1 MQQWDR
7 DTSSRLNRIST
18 QLDPASEVSVPTD
31 TMDPLPEEQQSQPAT
46 PMNPNAYRTMR
57 DHIHPPRVSAP
68 SCIIPPADD
77 VAVRP
82 YLVPLLPT
90 YHDMENENPYTHLRD
105 FEEVCTTFKEGMMDM
120 DLLKLKEFPL
130 TLKDKAKIW
139 LNSLRPRTIRN
150 WAELQAEFLKKF
162 FSAHKTNNL
171 KRQIYTFPAHDGERF
186 YQCWERFMET
196 ISACPHHG
204 FDTWMLVNNF
214 YGGMSPAMR
223 QLLETMCGGDF
234 LSKHPDEAMDF
245 LNYVAETS
253 KGWDEPNPREMER
266 FRPPVNQRGGMYAL
280 NDEME
285 MKARLSTLARKV
297 EELECKQLHEVQ
309 AVTDN
314 PAQSNACTNFQSQ
327 AHLTEQ
333 CSLTPAVKD
342 LMSEC
347 ANTVGQ
353 FKPQQSNAPYGNT
366 YNSNWRNHP
375 NLAWRPNPPVYVPP
389 GAKPQ
394 FGSPSQSQQPPP
406 SSPVEQ
412 AILNLSKVVGNF
424 VEEQKGI
431 NVQLAQRIDT
441 VENTL
446 NKKIDGLES
455 NLKQKMDNLQYSI
468 TNINK
473 LLEVHERGRFPS
485 QTLPNPKGIHEV
497 GSSNNSGMDEVK
509 SIITLRSGKE
519 VDQPMPKPVEESRQG
534 EKLQP
539 EHILLEEDSMK
550 YRIPPPFPQA
560 LRGKK
565 KANQQAGILEVLRQV
580 KVNIPLLD
588 LIKQVPAYAK
598 FLKDLCT
605 IKRGLGIEKTAFL
618 TEHVSAIIQSK
629 YPVKHK
635 DPGSP
640 TIPVNIGGNCIDK
653 SLLDLGA
660 SVNLMPYSV
669 YIQLGLG
676 ELKPTNITLSLA
688 DRSVKI
694 PKGIIEDVLVKI
706 DKFYYPVDFVVLDT
720 EQMASEPNHVPIILG
735 RPFLATANAIINC
748 RNGIMQLT
756 FGNMT
761 LELNIFHLNDNPNLL
776 ETENHITDEVV
787 SIDQCAGKQ
796 SAQEKQGVIN
806 HGDEEELVLPTT
818 PTASQLLIPTAI
830 TEEQFNIWPPN
841 IKEPIQATAWV
852 EEIILLDPP

>member
-1 MQQWDR
+1 MQHWDR
-7 DTSSRLNRIST
+7 DTSGRLNRIST
-18 QLDPASEVSVPTD
+18 QLDPASEVSVQTD
-31 TMDPLPEEQQSQPAT
+31 TMDPLPEEQQSQPGT
-46 PMNPNAYRTMR
+46 PMNPNAFRTMR

-90 YHDMENENPYTHLRD
+90 YHGMENENPYTHIRD

-120 DLLKLKEFPL
+120 DLLKLKAFP
-130 TLKDKAKIW
+130 
-139 LNSLRPRTIRN
+139 LRPRTIRN

-171 KRQIYTFPAHDGERF
+171 KRQIYTFAAHDGERF

-204 FDTWMLVNNF
+204 FDTWMLVNHF

-253 KGWDEPNPREMER
+253 KGWDEPNPRELER
-266 FRPPVNQRGGMYAL
+266 MRPPVNQRGGMYAL
-280 NDEME
+280 TYEME
-285 MKARLSTLARKV
+285 MKARISTLARKV
-297 EELECKQLHEVQ
+297 EGLEGKQLHEVQ

-314 PAQSNACTNFQSQ
+314 TAQTNPCTNFQSPV
-327 AHLTEQ
+327 HPTEQ
-333 CSLTPAVKD
+333 CPMAPAVKD

-347 ANTVGQ
+347 AHTVGQ

-375 NLAWRPNPPVYVPP
+375 NLAWRPNPPAYVPP

-394 FGSPSQSQQPPP
+394 FGSPSQSQQAPP

-424 VEEQKGI
+424 VEEQKGT

-473 LLEVHERGRFPS
+473 LLEGQERGRFPS

-509 SIITLRSGKE
+509 AIITLRSGKE
-519 VDQPMPKPVEESRQG
+519 VDQPMPKPVEDSRQG
-534 EKLQP
+534 EEMQP

-550 YRIPPPFPQA
+550 YHMPPPFPQA

-565 KANQQAGILEVLRQV
+565 KATQQAGILEVLRQV

-605 IKRGLGIEKTAFL
+605 IKKGLGIEKKAFL

-629 YPVKHK
+629 YPVKYK

-640 TIPVNIGGNCIDK
+640 TISVNIGGNCIDK
-653 SLLDLGA
+653 ALLDLGA
-660 SVNLMPYSV
+660 SVNLMPYSI
-669 YIQLGLG
+669 YMQLGLG
-676 ELKPTNITLSLA
+676 DIKPTNITLSLA
-688 DRSVKI
+688 DRSVKT
-694 PKGIIEDVLVKI
+694 PMGIVEDVLVKI
-706 DKFYYPVDFVVLDT
+706 DNFYYPVDFVVLDT
-720 EQMASEPNHVPIILG
+720 EPSSNEPNHVPIILG
-735 RPFLATANAIINC
+735 RPFLATAKAIIHC

-761 LELNIFHLNDNPNLL
+761 LELNIFHLNNNPNLL

-787 SIDQCAGKQ
+787 SIGQCAGKQ
-796 SAQEKQGVIN
+796 STQVVQGVISLR
-806 HGDEEELVLPTT
+806 DKEELVLPTT
-818 PTASQLLIPTAI
+818 PTASQLLNPTSIP
-830 TEEQFNIWPPN
+830 EEQFKLLPPN
-841 IKEPIQATAWV
+841 IMEPAQATAWV
-852 EEIILLDPP
+852 EEIILLMPP

>member
-1 MQQWDR
+1 
-7 DTSSRLNRIST
+7 
-18 QLDPASEVSVPTD
+18 
-31 TMDPLPEEQQSQPAT
+31 
-46 PMNPNAYRTMR
+46 MNPNAYRTMR

-90 YHDMENENPYTHLRD
+90 YHGMENENPYTHLRD

-120 DLLKLKEFPL
+120 DLLKLKAFPL

-171 KRQIYTFPAHDGERF
+171 KRQIYTFAAHEGEKF
-186 YQCWERFMET
+186 YQCWERFLET

-204 FDTWMLVNNF
+204 FDTWMLVNHF

-234 LSKHPDEAMDF
+234 LSKHPDEAMEF
-245 LNYVAETS
+245 LSYVAETS
-253 KGWDEPNPREMER
+253 KGWDEPNPRELER

-297 EELECKQLHEVQ
+297 EELEGKQLHEVQ

-314 PAQSNACTNFQSQ
+314 TAQPKPCTNFQSP
-327 AHLTEQ
+327 AHPIEQ
-333 CSLTPAVKD
+333 CSMTPAVKD

-347 ANTVGQ
+347 AHTVGQ
-353 FKPQQSNAPYGNT
+353 FKPQQPNAPYGNT
-366 YNSNWRNHP
+366 YNPNWRNHP
-375 NLAWRPNPPVYVPP
+375 NLAWRPNPPAYVPP

-394 FGSPSQSQQPPP
+394 FNSPSQSQQSPS

-424 VEEQKGI
+424 VEEQKGT

-441 VENTL
+441 VESTL

-455 NLKQKMDNLQYSI
+455 NLNQKIDNLQYSI

-473 LLEVHERGRFPS
+473 LLEGQGRGRFPS

-497 GSSNNSGMDEVK
+497 GSGMDEVK

-519 VDQPMPKPVEESRQG
+519 VDQPLPKPVEESRQG
-534 EKLQP
+534 EKMQP
-539 EHILLEEDSMK
+539 ENILLEEDTMK

-565 KANQQAGILEVLRQV
+565 KETQQAGILEVLRQV

-588 LIKQVPAYAK
+588 LINQVPAYAK

-605 IKRGLGIEKTAFL
+605 IKRGLGIEKKAFL
-618 TEHVSAIIQSK
+618 TEHVSALIQSK
-629 YPVKHK
+629 YPVKYK

-640 TIPVNIGGNCIDK
+640 TIPVNIGGNCIK
-653 SLLDLGA
+653 KALLDLGA
-660 SVNLMPYSV
+660 SVNLMPHSV
-669 YIQLGLG
+669 YLQLGLG
-676 ELKPTNITLSLA
+676 ELKPTSITLSLA

-694 PKGIIEDVLVKI
+694 PKGIVEDVLVKI
-706 DKFYYPVDFVVLDT
+706 NNFYYPVDFVVLDT
-720 EQMASEPNHVPIILG
+720 APSSNEPNHVPIILG

-748 RNGIMQLT
+748 RNGLIQLT
-756 FGNMT
+756 CGDMT
-761 LELNIFHLNDNPNLL
+761 LELNIFNLNDNPKLL
-776 ETENHITDEVV
+776 EPENPITDEVV
-787 SIDQCAGKQ
+787 SIDQCAGKT
-796 SAQEKQGVIN
+796 SAQEMQGVISL
-806 HGDEEELVLPTT
+806 GDEGKLVLPKT
-818 PTASQLLIPTAI
+818 PTVSQLLSPISIP
-830 TEEQFNIWPPN
+830 EEQFNLWPPN
-841 IKEPIQATAWV
+841 IEEPSQTTEWV

>member
-1 MQQWDR
+1 
-7 DTSSRLNRIST
+7 
-18 QLDPASEVSVPTD
+18 
-31 TMDPLPEEQQSQPAT
+31 
-46 PMNPNAYRTMR
+46 MNPNAYRTMR
-57 DHIHPPRVSAP
+57 GHIHPPRVSAP

-90 YHDMENENPYTHLRD
+90 YHGMENENPYTHLRD

-120 DLLKLKEFPL
+120 DLLKLKAFPL

-171 KRQIYTFPAHDGERF
+171 KRQIYTFAAHDGEKF
-186 YQCWERFMET
+186 YQCWERFLET

-204 FDTWMLVNNF
+204 FDTWMLVNHF

-253 KGWDEPNPREMER
+253 KGWDEPNPRELER
-266 FRPPVNQRGGMYAL
+266 FRPPVNPRGGMYAL

-297 EELECKQLHEVQ
+297 EELEGKQLHEVQ

-314 PAQSNACTNFQSQ
+314 TAQTNPCTNFQSL

-333 CSLTPAVKD
+333 CSMTPAVKD

-347 ANTVGQ
+347 AHIVGQ
-353 FKPQQSNAPYGNT
+353 FKPQQPNAPYGNT
-366 YNSNWRNHP
+366 YNPNWRNHP
-375 NLAWRPNPPVYVPP
+375 NLAWRPNPPAYVPP

-394 FGSPSQSQQPPP
+394 FGSPSQSQQPPS

-424 VEEQKGI
+424 VEDQKGI

-473 LLEVHERGRFPS
+473 LLEVQERGRFPS

-497 GSSNNSGMDEVK
+497 GSGMDEVK
-509 SIITLRSGKE
+509 FIITLRSGKE
-519 VDQPMPKPVEESRQG
+519 VDQHLPKPVEESRQG
-534 EKLQP
+534 EEMQP
-539 EHILLEEDSMK
+539 EHILLEEDTMK
-550 YRIPPPFPQA
+550 YHIPPPFPQA

-565 KANQQAGILEVLRQV
+565 KATQQAGILEVLRQV

-588 LIKQVPAYAK
+588 LINQVPAYAK

-605 IKRGLGIEKTAFL
+605 IKKGLGIEKKAFL
-618 TEHVSAIIQSK
+618 TEHVSSIIQSK
-629 YPVKHK
+629 YPVKYK

-653 SLLDLGA
+653 ALLDLGA

-669 YIQLGLG
+669 YMQLGLG
-676 ELKPTNITLSLA
+676 ELKPTTITLSLA

-694 PKGIIEDVLVKI
+694 PKGIVEDVLVKI
-706 DKFYYPVDFVVLDT
+706 DKFYYPIDFVVLDT
-720 EQMASEPNHVPIILG
+720 EPSSNEPNHVPIILG

-756 FGNMT
+756 FGDMT
-761 LELNIFHLNDNPNLL
+761 LELNIFHLNDNPKLL
-776 ETENHITDEVV
+776 ENENHSTDEVV
-787 SIDQCAGKQ
+787 SIDQCAGTK
-796 SAQEKQGVIN
+796 SAQEMQGVISL
-806 HGDEEELVLPTT
+806 GDEGELVLPTT
-818 PTASQLLIPTAI
+818 PTASQLLNPTS
-830 TEEQFNIWPPN
+830 TPEEQFDTWPPN
-841 IKEPIQATAWV
+841 IMEPAQATA
-852 EEIILLDPP
+852 